1 MNVDMYLDIMEHNKG
16 KLHDALTDFNIAV
29 NRKDVELIIRYAQ
42 KLADVANDVADDA
55 VTSLQDDD
63 MWEAGA

>member
-1 MNVDMYLDIMEHNKG
+1 MVNVDMYLDIMEHNKD

-55 VTSLQDDD
+55 VEGLMDD
-63 MWEAGA
+63 MEVGA